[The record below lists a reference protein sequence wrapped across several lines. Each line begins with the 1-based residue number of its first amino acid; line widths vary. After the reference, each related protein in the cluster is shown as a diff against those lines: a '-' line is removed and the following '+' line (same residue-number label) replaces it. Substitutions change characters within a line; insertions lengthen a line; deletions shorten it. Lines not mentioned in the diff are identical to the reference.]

1 MGISVESADDFALPA
16 FADAVQVAVDVG
28 LDAAAVVDGSDR
40 VLALAGL
47 LEEDEARAIVAH
59 ATRGDDAPELLERMR
74 NLQLIRAGLR
84 DRDARIGFVAENIFL
99 VVVFPVQER
108 TSRPVV
114 AELRADL
121 LQAIHRAS
129 TRLLLPPTRG
139 GGPAGPA
146 ELPALEHGLTTARR
160 RRN

>member
-1 MGISVESADDFALPA
+1 VGFPVDTPDDFALPA

-28 LDAAAVVDGSDR
+28 LDAAAVVDGNGR
-40 VLALAGL
+40 VLAIAGL
-47 LEEDEARAIVAH
+47 LEEDEARATVTH
-59 ATRGDDAPELLERMR
+59 ATQSDDAPELLERMR
-74 NLQLIRAGLR
+74 NLQLIRAGLH
-84 DRDARIGFVAENIFL
+84 DRDARIGFVAENVFF

-121 LQAIHRAS
+121 LQAIHRAG
-129 TRLLLPPTRG
+129 TRLLLPPTRS

-146 ELPALEHGLTTARR
+146 ELPRR
-160 RRN
+160 RRH